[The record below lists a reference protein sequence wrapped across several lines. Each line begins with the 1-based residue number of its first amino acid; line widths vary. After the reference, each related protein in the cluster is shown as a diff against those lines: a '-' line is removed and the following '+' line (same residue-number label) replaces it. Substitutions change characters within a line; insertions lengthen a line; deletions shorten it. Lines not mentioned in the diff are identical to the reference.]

1 MLNQKIKRDKKINDK
16 VSLALSITT
25 YKGDKMQNKI
35 CNLKK
40 LESIVLQAK
49 CLNYNRIIDF
59 KEYFK
64 TIKNNMKKGEGKF
77 GFWKNKK
84 TNVLVLP
91 MMIHQH
97 AQGEKVEDHMRCII
111 STGNTVAPDVMQDI
125 PMMMFDALESLLPYE
140 LKAKEMKASQ

>member
-1 MLNQKIKRDKKINDK
+1 MIKTIKRDKKINDI
-16 VSLALSITT
+16 LLLPLSITNK
-25 YKGDKMQNKI
+25 KGNKMENKI

-49 CLNYNRIIDF
+49 CLDYNRIIDF

-64 TIKNNMKKGEGKF
+64 TIKNNMKTGEGKF

-111 STGNTVAPDVMQDI
+111 STGNTVAPDVVQDI

-140 LKAKEMKASQ
+140 LKAKEMKVSA